1 MLFYILL
8 LIIKQLQLSV
18 DFAVRDQQEIIL
30 KYLKHEA
37 LTEGPKQDILA
48 IWCYNGL
55 LFNRNGQ
62 KLFRNF
68 SLIIFSKIIIP
79 DNSLQDLHE
88 VPEHLRSAR
97 KRHRS
102 ALCDAL
108 PDKEVPS
115 VWSISDNSCKKII
128 SAIRLN
134 PLFKKN
140 LCISVGEYSLYSS
153 YLCS

>member
-1 MLFYILL
+1 MHDTVSFIYSQ
-8 LIIKQLQLSV
+8 IIKCISKDYRIQGIQTTEEAKNNYPEIPKSV
-18 DFAVRDQQEIIL
+18 VQE
-30 KYLKHEA
+30 KYNE
-37 LTEGPKQDILA
+37 
-48 IWCYNGL
+48 L

-115 VWSISDNSCKKII
+115 AWSISDNSCKKII
-128 SAIRLN
+128 RCN
-134 PLFKKN
+134 PCN
-140 LCISVGEYSLYSS
+140 PH
-153 YLCS
+153 